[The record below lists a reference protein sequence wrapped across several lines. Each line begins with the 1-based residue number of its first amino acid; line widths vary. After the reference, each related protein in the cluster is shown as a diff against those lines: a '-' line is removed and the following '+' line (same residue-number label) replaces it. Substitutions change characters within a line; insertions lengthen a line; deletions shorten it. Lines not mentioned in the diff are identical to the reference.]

1 MGRSINLNVSDV
13 RTISIDEVDD
23 IDVDSLLNAESIC
36 FYNQEDRNSYINTKS
51 MDNVSYANKCFKVVK
66 ELRDKGYEGH
76 IIVDCDS
83 LFDLGNSL
91 FNYNCYDARF
101 TTSLYR
107 MEAINDLIN
116 CYNYNN
122 KDVFADE
129 ISKKELFTR
138 ILFFQ
143 VKELFTY
150 IEEKNNVSEEIRNS
164 IHDYICLDLVYDI
177 GKILGANFI
186 KYSDQDSDIL
196 YYFDNNS
203 REVFKYYPIE
213 MLDKV
218 MQYLDQYRGF
228 LDYDG
233 EDELLM
239 QDIGRAYD
247 EIIYNDDLGEID
259 LTTIYDDLL
268 NCNCVEDFKNLFR
281 DGDLDIYYKLLSNI
295 LMDLS
300 FDDYSS
306 FIKNNCSGNLK
317 LDINTVIELILRKKN
332 ELTRK
337 RIVMSVCQAQK

>member
-1 MGRSINLNVSDV
+1 MSREIDLSVSDV
-13 RTISIDEVDD
+13 RTISIDEIED

-36 FYNQEDRNSYINTKS
+36 LYNQDDRNSYIKSRS
-51 MDNVSYANKCFKVVK
+51 MDNISYANRCFKLVK
-66 ELRDKGYEGH
+66 ELREKGYEGH

-83 LFDLGNSL
+83 LFDLSNSL
-91 FNYNCYDARF
+91 FNYNCYDTCF
-101 TTSLYR
+101 TTSLYS
-107 MEAINDLIN
+107 MEAINDLVN

-122 KDVFADE
+122 RDVFADE
-129 ISKKELFTR
+129 ISKKEIFTR

-150 IEEKNNVSEEIRNS
+150 IEEKRDMRDEIRES
-164 IHDYICLDLVYDI
+164 IYNYICLDLVYDI

-186 KYSDQDSDIL
+186 RYSDQDSEIL

-203 REVFKYYPIE
+203 NEVFKYYPME

-218 MQYLDQYRGF
+218 MQYLDKYKGF
-228 LDYDG
+228 LDYEG
-233 EDELLM
+233 EDDLLM

-247 EIIYNDDLGEID
+247 EIFYNDDLGEID

-268 NCNCVEDFKNLFR
+268 NCNCVEDFRELFR

-300 FDDYSS
+300 YEDYEK
-306 FIKNNCSGNLK
+306 FIKDSSNTNI
-317 LDINTVIELILRKKN
+317 DINTLIELILNKKK